1 MPCYIIAGYS
11 NHERTLFNE
20 TVHGNF
26 VAIINEEKSFN
37 SDDWT
42 CTHHVMIPK
51 IFLHLFSKLSLK
63 NSKKDEELNIKYLSY
78 LTNSGK
84 HTDLNEPPAL
94 QVDISTLS
102 KPVKKI
108 LYKYDCDVTPM
119 CENQFKYFKEI
130 EFFDRLW
137 GMEQIESPSVVTPKA
152 DPSPA
157 VSPWLDE
164 PGCSTPKRTPVATV
178 SNHMENL
185 TPSLCLALL
194 EKKEVNNTRE
204 SAGVFGP
211 YITLKLRLSFV
222 DFCFYLLCIII

>member
-11 NHERTLFNE
+11 NHERTIFYE

-37 SDDWT
+37 SDEWT

-51 IFLHLFSKLSLK
+51 IFLHLFSKLSFK

-84 HTDLNEPPAL
+84 YTDPDEPLAL
-94 QVDISTLS
+94 QVDILTLS
-102 KPVKKI
+102 KPVKNF

-119 CENQFKYFKEI
+119 CENQLEYFEEI

-137 GMEQIESPSVVTPKA
+137 GMEQIESPSLVTPKA
-152 DPSPA
+152 DPSPT
-157 VSPWLDE
+157 VSPWRDE
-164 PGCSTPKRTPVATV
+164 PDSSTPTRTPEATV

-185 TPSLCLALL
+185 TPSLCLAPKKKRKLTL
-194 EKKEVNNTRE
+194 EKAQE
-204 SAGVFGP
+204 
-211 YITLKLRLSFV
+211 
-222 DFCFYLLCIII
+222 YLDLI

>member
-11 NHERTLFNE
+11 NHERTFFYE

-37 SDDWT
+37 SDEWT
-42 CTHHVMIPK
+42 CTHHLMIPK

-78 LTNSGK
+78 VTNSGK
-84 HTDLNEPPAL
+84 YTDPDEPLAL
-94 QVDISTLS
+94 QADISTLS
-102 KPVKKI
+102 KPVKNF

-119 CENQFKYFKEI
+119 CENQLEYFEEI

-137 GMEQIESPSVVTPKA
+137 GMEQIELPSVVTPKA
-152 DPSPA
+152 DPSPV

-185 TPSLCLALL
+185 TPSLCLAPKKKRKLTTL
-194 EKKEVNNTRE
+194 EKAQE
-204 SAGVFGP
+204 
-211 YITLKLRLSFV
+211 
-222 DFCFYLLCIII
+222 YLDLI

>member
-11 NHERTLFNE
+11 NHKRTIFYE

-37 SDDWT
+37 SDEWT

-51 IFLHLFSKLSLK
+51 NFLHLFSKLSLK
-63 NSKKDEELNIKYLSY
+63 NSKKDEELNMKYLSY

-84 HTDLNEPPAL
+84 FTDPDEPLAL
-94 QVDISTLS
+94 QVDTSTLS
-102 KPVKKI
+102 KPVKNF

-119 CENQFKYFKEI
+119 CENQLEYFEEI

-137 GMEQIESPSVVTPKA
+137 GMEQIESPSVVTPTA
-152 DPSPA
+152 DPSPV

-185 TPSLCLALL
+185 SPSLCLAP
-194 EKKEVNNTRE
+194 KKKKG
-204 SAGVFGP
+204 S
-211 YITLKLRLSFV
+211 
-222 DFCFYLLCIII
+222 

>member
-11 NHERTLFNE
+11 NHERAIFYE

-26 VAIINEEKSFN
+26 VAIINKEKSFN
-37 SDDWT
+37 SDEWT

-84 HTDLNEPPAL
+84 YTDPDEPLAL

-102 KPVKKI
+102 KPVKNF

-119 CENQFKYFKEI
+119 CENQLEYFEEI

-152 DPSPA
+152 DPSPV

-185 TPSLCLALL
+185 TPSLCLAPKKERKLTTL
-194 EKKEVNNTRE
+194 EKAQE
-204 SAGVFGP
+204 
-211 YITLKLRLSFV
+211 
-222 DFCFYLLCIII
+222 YLDLI

>member
-11 NHERTLFNE
+11 NHERTIFYE

-37 SDDWT
+37 SDEWT

-51 IFLHLFSKLSLK
+51 NFLHLFSKLSLK

-84 HTDLNEPPAL
+84 YTDPDEPLAL

-102 KPVKKI
+102 KPVKKF

-119 CENQFKYFKEI
+119 CENQLEYFEEI
-130 EFFDRLW
+130 EFFDRLG
-137 GMEQIESPSVVTPKA
+137 GMELIESPSVVTPKA
-152 DPSPA
+152 DPSPV

-185 TPSLCLALL
+185 TPSLCLAPKKNRKLTTL
-194 EKKEVNNTRE
+194 EKAQE
-204 SAGVFGP
+204 
-211 YITLKLRLSFV
+211 
-222 DFCFYLLCIII
+222 YLDLI

>member
-1 MPCYIIAGYS
+1 M
-11 NHERTLFNE
+11 
-20 TVHGNF
+20 
-26 VAIINEEKSFN
+26 
-37 SDDWT
+37 
-42 CTHHVMIPK
+42 
-51 IFLHLFSKLSLK
+51 
-63 NSKKDEELNIKYLSY
+63 SY

-84 HTDLNEPPAL
+84 YTDPDEPLAL
-94 QVDISTLS
+94 QVDVSTLS

-119 CENQFKYFKEI
+119 CENRLEYFEEI

-164 PGCSTPKRTPVATV
+164 PDSSTATRTPEATV

-185 TPSLCLALL
+185 TPSLCLAPKKKRKITTL
-194 EKKEVNNTRE
+194 EKAQE
-204 SAGVFGP
+204 
-211 YITLKLRLSFV
+211 
-222 DFCFYLLCIII
+222 YLDLI